1 MAKTEW
7 LPHLKNSIPDGARGY
22 TVSMYAIALEGW
34 RRGLTLKFINKNRR
48 KSETIYTLSSSE
60 KEHHFTVSFGDKN
73 TNEARKFCKDKHKT
87 KQRLLEEGVST
98 PQGELFVEGTP
109 DEEIISYAEKL
120 GYPLVLKPS
129 DGTGGKGVIANIK
142 NYQEFVEAL
151 TYVKGD
157 LKQTNVIVEKY
168 FAGKDHR
175 IYVVGDKVIGAYTR
189 MPANVIGDGKR
200 NVKQLLQ
207 SNMKERNN
215 NPALFRRTIKVDKE
229 MKNMLKEKGYTME
242 SIPKKDERVYL
253 KSKSNV
259 SAGGESVDVTDNISD
274 AVKDIAINAVAAI
287 PGLQHAGVDLMIN
300 SEGND
305 GVVLEINTQA
315 SINSH
320 LYPMEGKARD
330 IPKALIDLYFPE
342 TISKYEKN
350 ANRFYFDYPTI
361 YSLFQMNVINECTV
375 SPVPTGDITSSRLEI
390 QNIDDYTKYASWVK
404 KQAINNKING
414 YIKKLVNGIISVVIS
429 GEVSNSNKFKKKLID
444 TNLNDNKDIIEKTRK
459 SPVKMGFDVLSD
471 FNQKNKGN
479 ENSVKVLS
487 SITEYEYKPVT
498 IEDVRKKLK

>member
-98 PQGELFVEGTP
+98 PQGELIVEGTP

-142 NYQEFVEAL
+142 NHQEFVEAL

-189 MPANVIGDGKR
+189 MPANVIGDGKS

-207 SNMKERNN
+207 TNMKERNN

-242 SIPKKDERVYL
+242 SIPKKDESIYL
-253 KSKSNV
+253 KAKSNV
-259 SAGGESVDVTDNISD
+259 SAGGESVYVTDNISD

-320 LYPMEGKARD
+320 LFPMEGKARD
-330 IPKALIDLYFPE
+330 IPKELIDLYFPE
-342 TISKYEKN
+342 TKSKYVEN
-350 ANRFYFDYPTI
+350 AFEYTFDY
-361 YSLFQMNVINECTV
+361 
-375 SPVPTGDITSSRLEI
+375 
-390 QNIDDYTKYASWVK
+390 
-404 KQAINNKING
+404 
-414 YIKKLVNGIISVVIS
+414 SVV
-429 GEVSNSNKFKKKLID
+429 FKMFQQGLLKECVIPKVPIGR
-444 TNLNDNKDIIEKTRK
+444 IEKTRFVIEGIK
-459 SPVKMGFDVLSD
+459 DIEQFIKKI
-471 FNQKNKGN
+471 QK
-479 ENSVKVLS
+479 VA
-487 SITEYEYKPVT
+487 
-498 IEDVRKKLK
+498 LKEK